1 MSSKVIEIGYGD
13 VKRVKIGGNGP
24 LVLIGGPCAIENR
37 DHALMMADQ
46 ISKICKELN
55 VDWIYKSCFDKD
67 CRSSPDSFHGVG
79 IDQGLEIL
87 SEVRKEF
94 GIPVTSDFSDPAW
107 AQATGEVCDL
117 VQVPAYLCRQT
128 SILRAAA
135 KTGRPIHLK
144 KGQFMSPWN
153 MKNSVKKIEAAG
165 GSQILLADR
174 GTFFGYN
181 MLVNDMRSFSIM
193 AQTGYPVCYDITHS
207 IQMPT
212 SMGEISGGER
222 EFIPPLTRAATAA
235 GHRANPQHHPRPA
248 RALLGPGESA
258 EPQSQRHRRPARHG
272 HPRLS
277 SAARPAA
284 AGHHRSHARAGAR
297 RAGVGKSHR
306 PHDLRGAQL

>member
-1 MSSKVIEIGYGD
+1 MGNLYILGIFTRLEIETRKILASKVIEIGYGD
-13 VKRVKIGGNGP
+13 VKRVKIGGNGK

-37 DHALMMADQ
+37 DHALMMADR
-46 ISKICKELN
+46 IAKICDELQ
-55 VDWIYKSCFDKD
+55 VDWVYKSCFDKD
-67 CRSSPDSFHGVG
+67 CRSSLDSFHGVG

-87 SEVRKEF
+87 AEVRSEF
-94 GIPVTSDFSDPAW
+94 GVPVTSDFSDPAW

-135 KTGRPIHLK
+135 HTGRPIHLK

-165 GSQILLADR
+165 GTQILLTDR

-181 MLVNDMRSFSIM
+181 MLVNDMKSFAIM

-212 SMGEISGGER
+212 SMGEISGGQR
-222 EFIPPLTRAATAA
+222 EFIPPLTRAA
-235 GHRANPQHHPRPA
+235 
-248 RALLGPGESA
+248 
-258 EPQSQRHRRPARHG
+258 
-272 HPRLS
+272 
-277 SAARPAA
+277 AA
-284 AGHHRSHARAGAR
+284 AGIDAIFAEIHNDPSSALSDPNTVLNIKHLRHVLGQARDIHNFR
-297 RAGVGKSHR
+297 LELLEKYGV
-306 PHDLRGAQL
+306 DNVD

>member
-1 MSSKVIEIGYGD
+1 MSKVVEVGYGN
-13 VKRVKIGGNGP
+13 VKRVKIGGKGK

-37 DHALMMADQ
+37 DHALMMADR
-46 ISKICKELN
+46 IAKICNDLQ

-87 SEVRKEF
+87 SEVRREF
-94 GIPVTSDFSDPAW
+94 GVPVTSDFSDPAW

-153 MKNSVKKIEAAG
+153 MKNSVRKIEQFG
-165 GSQILLADR
+165 GNQIILADR

-181 MLVNDMRSFSIM
+181 SLVNDFKSLTIM
-193 AQTGYPVCYDITHS
+193 AETGYPVCYDATHS
-207 IQMPT
+207 IQNPT
-212 SMGEISGGER
+212 SMGNISGGER
-222 EFIPPLTRAATAA
+222 RFIPSLVRAAAA
-235 GHRANPQHHPRPA
+235 CGINALFMEVHDNPSV
-248 RALLGPGESA
+248 ALSDPNTVINLKDIKSVLGQAKEIH
-258 EPQSQRHRRPARHG
+258 EMRMK
-272 HPRLS
+272 LI
-277 SAARPAA
+277 
-284 AGHHRSHARAGAR
+284 
-297 RAGVGKSHR
+297 GKWGK
-306 PHDLRGAQL
+306 DQVE

>member
-1 MSSKVIEIGYGD
+1 MTSKVIEIGYGD
-13 VKRVKIGGNGP
+13 VKRVRIGGNSK

-37 DHALMMADQ
+37 DHALMLADR
-46 ISKICKELN
+46 IAKICDDLQVEW
-55 VDWIYKSCFDKD
+55 VYKSCFDKD

-87 SEVRKEF
+87 AEVRKEY
-94 GIPVTSDFSDPAW
+94 GVPVTSDFSDPAW

-135 KTGRPIHLK
+135 QTGRPIHLK

-165 GSQILLADR
+165 GTQILLADR

-212 SMGEISGGER
+212 SMGEISGGQR
-222 EFIPPLTRAATAA
+222 EFIPPLTRAA
-235 GHRANPQHHPRPA
+235 
-248 RALLGPGESA
+248 
-258 EPQSQRHRRPARHG
+258 
-272 HPRLS
+272 
-277 SAARPAA
+277 AA
-284 AGHHRSHARAGAR
+284 AGIDAIFAEIHNDPTNALSDPNTVLNIEHLRHVLGQARDIHNFR
-297 RAGVGKSHR
+297 LELLEKYGV
-306 PHDLRGAQL
+306 DNVY